1 MEQFSRIFK
10 QEWESKSLNVFKNNY
25 DEHGKNVENIL
36 WKDASYRIDVLIFLY
51 IEAKPLII
59 NKKNQYF

>member
-1 MEQFSRIFK
+1 M
-10 QEWESKSLNVFKNNY
+10 FKNSY

-36 WKDASYRIDVLIFLY
+36 WKDASYRIDVLIFLF

-59 NKKNQYF
+59 NKKPVLLESYLLLIHN